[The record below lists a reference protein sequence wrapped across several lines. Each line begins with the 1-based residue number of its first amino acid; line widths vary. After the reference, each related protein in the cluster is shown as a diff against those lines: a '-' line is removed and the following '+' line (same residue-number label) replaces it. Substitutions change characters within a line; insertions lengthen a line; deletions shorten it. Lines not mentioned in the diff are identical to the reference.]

1 MIPLSVP
8 NLCGNELRYVTE
20 CIETGWISTAGK
32 FVSRFET
39 EFAAWTG
46 QKNAV
51 STSNGTAALH
61 LALLGAGVQDNDL
74 VIMPNVTFVATA
86 NAIKYVGAEPLLI
99 DISSEDWQMDLE
111 LLEQFLNEDCQRTKD
126 GIVKFK
132 KSGQKIAAIM
142 IVHLQG
148 HICNLEKLLEIAKR
162 WDLTVI
168 EDAAEALG
176 SKYKNQ
182 HAGTFG
188 EFGCFSFNG
197 NKIMSTGGGGMLI
210 AKNQNDLEGLRHLA
224 TTAKTDPMIYH
235 HDKVGYNYRLVN
247 ILAAVGLAQL
257 EQLHYFVD
265 RKNEIATFYTQHLET
280 IGDITFQKSSKN
292 VTPNHWL
299 FTIRT
304 GMQKALISALNE
316 QGIMSRPFWMPMST
330 LPMYENCT
338 FVQSHINISK
348 LIHEEALSIPCSTN
362 ITVEELETV
371 VGAIETFFE

>member
-8 NLCGNELRYVTE
+8 NLAGNELIYVTE

-32 FVSRFET
+32 FVSKFET

-61 LALLGAGVQDNDL
+61 LALLGAGVQFNDL

-99 DISSEDWQMDLE
+99 DISVKDWQMDLE
-111 LLEQFLNEDCQRTKD
+111 LLEQFLNEDCERTKD
-126 GIVKFK
+126 GIVRFK
-132 KSGQKIAAIM
+132 KSGQKISAIM

-148 HICNLEKLLEIAKR
+148 HMCNLEKLLEIAKR
-162 WDLTVI
+162 WDLNVI

-176 SKYKNQ
+176 SKYNNQ

-210 AKNQNDLEGLRHLA
+210 AKQKSDLEYLRHLA

-235 HDKVGYNYRLVN
+235 HDQVGYNYRLVN

-257 EQLHYFVD
+257 EQLHNFVH
-265 RKNEIATFYTQHLET
+265 RKNEIAKFYTKHLGT
-280 IGDITFQKSSKN
+280 IGDISFQQSSRN

-304 GMQKALISALNE
+304 RKQKELILALNE
-316 QGIMSRPFWMPMST
+316 KGIMSRPFWMPMSN
-330 LPMYENCT
+330 LPMYKNST
-338 FVQSHINISK
+338 FVQSNLNISK

-362 ITVEELETV
+362 ITDEELKTV
-371 VGAIETFFE
+371 VGAIETFFD